1 MRVLVRVKPGAG
13 RTSVGGSR
21 KGELLIEVN
30 APPVDGKATA
40 AALKTLAKAL
50 GIAPSDVVL
59 VRGATSRTKLVEV
72 PESCAAG
79 IADLLAR

>member
-1 MRVLVRVKPGAG
+1 MLVRVKPGAS
-13 RTSVGGSR
+13 RASIGGAR
-21 KGELLIEVN
+21 EGELLIEVN

-40 AALKTLAKAL
+40 AALKALAKAL

-59 VRGATSRTKLVEV
+59 LRGATSRTKLVEV
-72 PESCAAG
+72 PDTCAAG